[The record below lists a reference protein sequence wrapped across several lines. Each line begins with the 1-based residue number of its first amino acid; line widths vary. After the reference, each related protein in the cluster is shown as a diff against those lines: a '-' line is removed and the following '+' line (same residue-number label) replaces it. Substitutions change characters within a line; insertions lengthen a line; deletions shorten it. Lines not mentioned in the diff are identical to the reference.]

1 MRSAL
6 ISLLSVLCFSAQF
19 SLAQTPTAEIRM
31 LVQSSPLAGFSH
43 YEAKANFDA
52 IKVGDELTLIR
63 EPDNPHDVYAVR
75 VEWHG
80 VMLGYLPRSENRAVA
95 NEMDRGGKIEARVAR
110 LRQDPNPRQRL
121 LIEVFA
127 VL

>member
-6 ISLLSVLCFSAQF
+6 ISFLAFLCLSAHAQ
-19 SLAQTPTAEIRM
+19 QVRM

-43 YEAKANFDA
+43 YDAATNFDA

-63 EPDNPHDVYAVR
+63 EPDNAYDVHAVR

-80 VMLGYLPRSENRAVA
+80 VKLGYLPRSENRAVA
-95 NEMDRGGKIEARVAR
+95 GEIDKGGKIEARVAR
-110 LRQDPNPRQRL
+110 LRQHPNPRQRL

>member
-6 ISLLSVLCFSAQF
+6 ISLLLLLCLNAHAQ
-19 SLAQTPTAEIRM
+19 SIRM
-31 LVQSSPLAGFSH
+31 LVQSSSLAGFSH
-43 YEAKANFDA
+43 YEAANNFDA

-63 EPDNPHDVYAVR
+63 EPDNTYDVYAVR

-80 VMLGYLPRSENRAVA
+80 AKLGYLPRSENRAVA
-95 NEMDRGGKIEARVAR
+95 IEMDKGGKIEARVAR
-110 LRQDPNPRQRL
+110 LRQHPNPRQRL